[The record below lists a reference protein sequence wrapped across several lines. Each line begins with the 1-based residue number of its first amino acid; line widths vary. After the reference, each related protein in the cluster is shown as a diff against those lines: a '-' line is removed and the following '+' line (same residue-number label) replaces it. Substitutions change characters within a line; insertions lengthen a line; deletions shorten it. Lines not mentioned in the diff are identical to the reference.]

1 MAQYCNAV
9 LCKVYCEGSPARL
22 VCITGARIV
31 TQVVGLSSGAQYT
44 VYGTRGSN
52 TGPLLAVSHS
62 PCSLET
68 VRMLECIHTTALL
81 VCCQGYLREPVIL
94 CGGCERNREL
104 RLSVERLIN
113 FV

>member
-1 MAQYCNAV
+1 M
-9 LCKVYCEGSPARL
+9 LCAL
-22 VCITGARIV
+22 VMCTVRGHQLAWSALQEPGV

-44 VYGTRGSN
+44 VHGTRGSN

-104 RLSVERLIN
+104 RLRVARGLIYL
-113 FV
+113 V

>member
-9 LCKVYCEGSPARL
+9 CPGNVYCEGSPARL

-44 VYGTRGSN
+44 VHGTRGSN

-81 VCCQGYLREPVIL
+81 VCCQGYLREPVIYA
-94 CGGCERNREL
+94 EAVRET
-104 RLSVERLIN
+104 VN
-113 FV
+113 